1 MRKSNTLFFT
11 VAVLSIIGIFSI
23 QALGQGRVTGTITG
37 VVTDP
42 AGSVIQG
49 AKVTAL
55 NNATGFKQETVTNSD
70 GFYRLDLLPVGA
82 YSVTIAPTS
91 GFKQAV
97 NNAINL
103 SVNDVLRLDFKL
115 ETGQVSEVVT
125 VSDSPSIVNTE
136 TSTLG
141 KVVDNRTLT
150 DLPVL
155 SAGAGG
161 RNPLQLA
168 PLQSGVV
175 AAGQVG
181 PFAVNGQR
189 AQSNNFLLDGGDS
202 NDLAINVPDAIQ
214 GFSPDALQEFRIL
227 TNTFSA
233 EYGRNSGSV
242 VNAVSKSGSN
252 QFHGNVFEFFR
263 NRVLNA
269 TPYFNNAATNF
280 NGPRNPQFSVN
291 EFGGTFGGPV
301 IKEKTFFF
309 FSYEGFRRRQGDVRS
324 ATVFSDA
331 ERSLINQFGTP
342 QAKALLALVPR
353 ANSGSTLFSSPS
365 NALDRNQ
372 YFGKVDHSFSA
383 NNRLFV
389 SFFTE
394 KQRRAEPFAF
404 GGGNIPGFGTTGDLR
419 FTNVVIGH
427 TSVLSSSLVNE
438 ARVSFHRRGTFDVVP
453 VNKTKPSDLGIS
465 GIVPDDSTAAGP
477 PAIQIVGLTTFGN
490 TIQGPQGR
498 FDNTFQYSDSLSQRL
513 GSRHNLKYGAD
524 VRTYAQNQVFDFIN
538 SGLYV
543 FDGSASDAFGLPTI
557 AGLSAPLND
566 FANGVSVTYVQNS
579 DGRKGYRTRSY
590 NFFGQDDFKIKPSF
604 TLNLGLRYELNT
616 NLRDIR
622 DEVAGFRPGQQSTV
636 FPSAPTGLIFPGDTG
651 ISSSTYQNDYNNFA
665 PRVGFA
671 WDVLR
676 NGKLSLRGGYGLYYD
691 IVISETTLQFLT
703 SAPYAIQP
711 NIFLTTINNPFSGS
725 LINPLPQPFPHSP
738 AKPGDPFDFTSVAP
752 VSLTVNDPNF
762 RTPYAQQYQMQV
774 QYEFLRGYTLE
785 VGYVGTSGVKLLTRR
800 EINPAMVTPTA
811 TAGNVDSRRF
821 FNQNNPLN
829 TTFGGAVFGSITNQ
843 ETSANSH
850 YSSLQVTVSKRFSQG
865 FQFQSA
871 YTYGHAIDNASG
883 LRSNTRYNDPSAD
896 LADSDSDIRHRYV
909 VSYIWELPFGKG
921 LKGAAGKLLSGW
933 QVGGVTQFQTGI
945 PFSITEPT
953 DRSLSGAGSD
963 RPNFLGGEVQIFD
976 PRNSDATLGPG
987 GATGAPGDN
996 HYFNAVCAN
1005 TPTLGPPAPSQVRA
1019 TCPAGGN
1026 PFFRRVGS
1034 GASAAQGA
1042 GRFGNLGRNVFHGP
1056 GINNWDFSVLKRTKV
1071 TEAQEIE
1078 FRAEYF
1084 NFFNHAQFN
1093 NPSGNVGSVNFGRVT
1108 TTRDPRLIQ
1117 FALKYKF

>member
-1 MRKSNTLFFT
+1 MRKSNTLF
-11 VAVLSIIGIFSI
+11 VILAALSVIGIFSI
-23 QALGQGRVTGTITG
+23 PALGQGRVTGTITG

-55 NNATGFKQETVTNSD
+55 NSATGFKQETVTNSD

-82 YSVTIAPTS
+82 YSVTIAPTA
-91 GFKQAV
+91 GFKQSV
-97 NNAINL
+97 NNAVNL
-103 SVNDVLRLDFKL
+103 SVNDVLRVDFKL

-214 GFSPDALQEFRIL
+214 GFSPDALQEFSIL

-242 VNAVSKSGSN
+242 VNAISKSGTN

-269 TPYFNNAATNF
+269 TPFFNNSTATF
-280 NGPRNPQFSVN
+280 NGLRNPKFNVN
-291 EFGGTFGGPV
+291 EFGGTLGGPV
-301 IKEKTFFF
+301 IKDKTFFF
-309 FSYEGFRRRQGDVRS
+309 FSYEGFRRRQGVS
-324 ATVFSDA
+324 QTATVFSDS
-331 ERSLINQFGTP
+331 ERALINQFGTP
-342 QAKALLALVPR
+342 VAKALLAQVPR
-353 ANSGSTLFSSPS
+353 ANSGTSTLLSTDNNS
-365 NALDRNQ
+365 LDRNQ
-372 YFGKVDHSFSA
+372 YFGKVNYSLTD

-394 KQRRAEPFAF
+394 KQDFTDPYAF
-404 GGGNIPGFGTTGDLR
+404 GGSTIPGFGTRGDLR
-419 FTNVVIGH
+419 YTNVVIGH
-427 TSVLSSSLVNE
+427 TSVLNSNLVNE
-438 ARVSFHRRGTFDVVP
+438 ARVSFHRRGTFSVIP
-453 VNKTKPSDLGIS
+453 LNTTKLSDLGVS
-465 GIVPDDSTAAGP
+465 GVIPDDPTAAGP
-477 PAIQIVGLTTFGN
+477 PNVQINNTIQFGN

-498 FDNTFQYSDSLSQRL
+498 FDNTFQYSDGLSQRL

-524 VRTYAQNQVFDFIN
+524 IRTYAQNQAFDFIN
-538 SGLYV
+538 NGLYV
-543 FDGSASDAFGLPTI
+543 FDDTAGVSDAFGLPSIT
-557 AGLSAPLND
+557 GLSSGVND
-566 FANGVSVTYVQNS
+566 FANGVAFIYAQNS
-579 DGRKGYRTRSY
+579 DGRKGYRTRSF
-590 NFFGQDDFKIKPSF
+590 NFYGQDDFKVKPSF
-604 TLNLGLRYELNT
+604 TLNLGLRYEFNT
-616 NLRDIR
+616 NLYDIR
-622 DEVAGFRPGQQSTV
+622 DEVAGFRPGQKSTV
-636 FPSAPTGLIFPGDTG
+636 FPSAPSGLIFPGDTG
-651 ISSSTYQNDYNNFA
+651 ISSSTYPNDYNNFA

-711 NIFLTTINNPFSGS
+711 NILFTTINNPFSGS
-725 LINPLPQPFPHSP
+725 LVNPLAQPFPHTP

-762 RTPYAQQYQMQV
+762 RTPYAHQYQMQV

-800 EINPAMVTPTA
+800 EINPALLTPGA
-811 TAGNVDSRRF
+811 TLQNTDSRRL
-821 FNQNNPLN
+821 FNQNNPQN
-829 TTFGGAVFGSITNQ
+829 GDFGGAVFGGITNQ
-843 ETSANSH
+843 ETSANSN
-850 YSSLQVTVSKRFSQG
+850 YSSLQATVSKRFSRG

-871 YTYGHAIDNASG
+871 YTLGHCIDNASG
-883 LRSNTRYNDPSAD
+883 LRSNVRYNDTSAD
-896 LADSDSDIRHRYV
+896 RGNCESDIRHRYV
-909 VSYIWELPFGKG
+909 LSYIWELPFGKG
-921 LKGAAGKLLSGW
+921 LKGVAGKFLSGW
-933 QVGGVTQFQTGI
+933 QVGGVTQFQSGT
-945 PFSITEPT
+945 PFNITEPN
-953 DRSLSGAGSD
+953 DRSLSAAGGD
-963 RPNFLGGEVQIFD
+963 RPNFLGGDVKFFD
-976 PRNSDATLGPG
+976 PRNVDTSLGG
-987 GATGAPGDN
+987 I
-996 HYFNAVCAN
+996 HRYFDSRSGVN
-1005 TPTLGPPAPSQVRA
+1005 
-1019 TCPAGGN
+1019 N
-1026 PFFRRVGS
+1026 PFFRRVTP
-1034 GASAAQGA
+1034 

-1056 GINNWDFSVLKRTKV
+1056 GINNWDFSVLKRTKI
-1071 TEAQEIE
+1071 TETQQIE
-1078 FRAEYF
+1078 FRGEFF
-1084 NFFNHAQFN
+1084 NVFNHAQFN
-1093 NPSGNVGSVNFGRVT
+1093 NPNGNIGSANFGLVS

-1117 FALKYKF
+1117 LALKYLF